1 MPAQAVANGLKL
13 PPLPNIPSPNDLE
26 RRLFSLSCPF
36 MKIGGLPR
44 GGQFRL
50 QGPCINVP
58 TNLQTVCDFLPRLP
72 DEARVILLK
81 FKRKLTYKG
90 HYMYD
95 TVRPAV
101 VLAWLQWL
109 KENNPLYK
117 DIDVR
122 SNWNQLLSEYEER
135 GKCLIAKKYWNLVIN
150 LECEFWWNC
159 FCFHIVN

>member
-1 MPAQAVANGLKL
+1 
-13 PPLPNIPSPNDLE
+13 
-26 RRLFSLSCPF
+26 
-36 MKIGGLPR
+36 MKIGGLPC

-58 TNLQTVCDFLPRLP
+58 TNLQPVCDFLPRLP
-72 DEARVILLK
+72 DEAGVILLK

-101 VLAWLQWL
+101 VLSWLGWL

-122 SNWNQLLSEYEER
+122 SNWNNLLSQYEER
-135 GKCLIAKKYWNLVIN
+135 G
-150 LECEFWWNC
+150 EFIMSNT
-159 FCFHIVN
+159 